1 MKNSIVRYAKV
12 DTTKIVCEDFTEA
25 NNAKLAISK
34 VWYQESAG
42 TSPHTFFIQTSNLK
56 VYEVKNDSK
65 NEYISF
71 ILDDSNV
78 GDEMDKLFVQK
89 VKDSGLIKKYGLKN
103 VIFKSIIG
111 GADSDNS
118 VNLLRLKT
126 EKAKFYTN
134 NKVAKSFSE
143 VKHLIKS
150 GSVLKLIFEVDK
162 IVIDTSK
169 NIIFP
174 NLILSQAQIKLT
186 PQKIE
191 LSEYSFVEDELEE
204 EEQKNNTKKININDT
219 FLNTQTEYMEDES
232 ENTDEYDKY
241 SEDSDSENHKDLE
254 GFDNAESEDD
264 KNSSESEDDKKLSES
279 EDDKKLSES
288 ESEDEIDLENFVKK
302 IASLKKRV

>member
-34 VWYQESAG
+34 VWYQDIVG
-42 TSPHTFFIQTSNLK
+42 TSPHTFFIQTPDLK

-65 NEYISF
+65 DEYISF

-111 GADSDNS
+111 GADSDKS
-118 VNLLRLKT
+118 VSLLRLKT

-134 NKVAKSFSE
+134 NKTAKSFSE

-174 NLILSQAQIKLT
+174 NLILSQAQIKLV

-191 LSEYSFVEDELEE
+191 LSEYSFVEDELDEE
-204 EEQKNNTKKININDT
+204 PETNIKKININDT

-232 ENTDEYDKY
+232 ENTNEYDEY
-241 SEDSDSENHKDLE
+241 SEDTDLENQKELE
-254 GFDNAESEDD
+254 GFDNAESE
-264 KNSSESEDDKKLSES
+264 
-279 EDDKKLSES
+279 
-288 ESEDEIDLENFVKK
+288 SEDEVDLENFVKK
-302 IASLKKRV
+302 IASLKKRVQNH